1 MAEARALA
9 RVEAVG
15 SVALAEA
22 RVEAGPVEVEM
33 EVEALVEVVR
43 VGMVATDSLAGGV
56 DKGVE
61 MAVVATA
68 VVVEEMVAARASSMV
83 AIGLAAHP
91 PMCVLTGR

>member
-1 MAEARALA
+1 M
-9 RVEAVG
+9 G

-43 VGMVATDSLAGGV
+43 VGMVATVDSLAGGV